1 MGLIDE
7 LKRRNV
13 IRVAVLYLVAG
24 WLVIQISD
32 VVFPALGVPDFG
44 LRFIIGFLIVCF
56 PLALIFSWV
65 YEMTPEGLKKEREID
80 RTQSITPATGHK
92 INALIIGLL
101 VLAIVAV
108 VADRL
113 IPEPPAE
120 SGARAQQDAARG
132 GEIVRDPAAEPSQGV
147 NETIGNTAPEKS
159 VAVLPFVNMSNDPD
173 NEFFSDG
180 LSEELLNVLAGIPG
194 LYVAAR
200 TSSFYFKGHTG
211 DIGEIALQLR
221 VRNVLEG
228 SVRKSGDKVRI
239 TAQLID
245 ATNGYHLWSDTYDR
259 NIEDVFAVQDEIS
272 QHVAE
277 ALQVA
282 LLSGDEPAREAD
294 KPTENMDAYLA
305 YLRGQQHV
313 NAGGVEGFV
322 SAVADFEE
330 AIELDPGFAE
340 AHASLGLAWASQISW
355 GNITYADAGDKV
367 RSAADRALALNDQ
380 LALAWAA
387 DGLAYAYSGP
397 ARQRDPR
404 VLQSIERARDLDP
417 DNTDILYWYTQALG
431 WVDRA
436 SDSIEPL
443 KKGLLRDPLSSVLH
457 NRLADVQLQDREF
470 DAARQSF
477 LTAAQL
483 GPMNPRPPDGLAG
496 LERNQGNFDE
506 AIRWQAKV
514 IDLDPADGFSRSLLT
529 VDYLELGD
537 ADRARQWA
545 DAAMAISPESPMS
558 RATLAL
564 AQWFQGDREQAMVG
578 INRFYENFTLGSTGD
593 PGYWMLV
600 MSLNHW
606 LSVGDLEKAGSV
618 ASHYVVGDRPLA
630 TAPAPGDKPN
640 GLRTFEQVE
649 ILSLIRARDGDE
661 KANRMAD
668 DWLRWL
674 DAGVQGWNDG
684 LIASTR
690 CNLLASKGDLANA
703 MEACRAS
710 LRASENSTFV
720 LLRLS
725 PMLDP
730 LRDTPEWRT
739 WLDEISKD
747 RAQHLAKLRASGDEP
762 TPH

>member
-1 MGLIDE
+1 MGLLTE

-13 IRVAVLYLVAG
+13 IRVGALYLVAG

-65 YEMTPEGLKKEREID
+65 YEMTPEGIKKERDID
-80 RTQSITPATGHK
+80 RTHSITPETGQK
-92 INALIIGLL
+92 INALIIVLL

-108 VADRL
+108 VADRM
-113 IPEPPAE
+113 IPEPPTVATTL
-120 SGARAQQDAARG
+120 AQDDSPRG
-132 GEIVRDPAAEPSQGV
+132 GEIQRDQATEPAESTDEMPR
-147 NETIGNTAPEKS
+147 NTAPEKS
-159 VAVLPFVNMSNDPD
+159 VAVLPFVNMSNDPE

-211 DIGEIALQLR
+211 DIGEIALKLR

-228 SVRKSGDKVRI
+228 SVRKSGDRVRI

-245 ATNGYHLWSDTYDR
+245 ATNGYHLWSDTFDR

-305 YLRGQQHV
+305 FLRGQQHV
-313 NAGGVEGFV
+313 NAGGVDGFV

-367 RSAADRALALNDQ
+367 RSAADKALALDDQ

-397 ARQRDPR
+397 AKLRDPR

-417 DNTDILYWYTQALG
+417 DDTGILSWYAAALG
-431 WVDRA
+431 WVDRE

-443 KKGLLRDPLSSVLH
+443 KRGLLRDPLSSRLH
-457 NRLADVQLQDREF
+457 SSLAVAQSEDREF

-477 LTAAQL
+477 LSAAQL
-483 GPMNPRPPDGLAG
+483 APANPRPPDGLAG

-529 VDYLELGD
+529 IDYLELGD
-537 ADRARQWA
+537 PARARQWA
-545 DAAMAISPESPMS
+545 DAAMAISPELPMS
-558 RATLAL
+558 GATLAL
-564 AQWFQGDREQAMVG
+564 SQWFQGDREEA
-578 INRFYENFTLGSTGD
+578 IAATDHFYDNFTLGSTGA

-600 MSLNHW
+600 LSLSHW
-606 LSVGDLEKAGSV
+606 LSAGELEKAESV
-618 ASHYVVGDRPLA
+618 ASHYMVGDRPLA
-630 TAPAPGDKPN
+630 TAPAPGDKPR
-640 GLRTFEQVE
+640 GLRTFDQVE
-649 ILSLIRARDGDE
+649 LLSLIRARDGDDT
-661 KANRMAD
+661 ADRMAD

-690 CNLLASKGDLANA
+690 CHLLASKGDLANA

-730 LRDTPEWRT
+730 LRDTPEWRA
-739 WLDEISKD
+739 WLDEIKNE
-747 RAQHLAKLRASGDEP
+747 RAQHLAKLRASGEEP
-762 TPH
+762 VPH

>member
-1 MGLIDE
+1 MGLFTE

-13 IRVAVLYLVAG
+13 IRVTVLYLVAG
-24 WLVIQISD
+24 WFVIQIAD

-65 YEMTPEGLKKEREID
+65 YEITPEGLKKERDID
-80 RTQSITPATGHK
+80 RTQSITPETGQK
-92 INALIIGLL
+92 INALIIVLL

-108 VADRL
+108 IADRL
-113 IPEPPAE
+113 IPEPPADKE
-120 SGARAQQDAARG
+120 MTAQQDSARG
-132 GEIVRDPAAEPSQGV
+132 GTILRNELTESSQPAK
-147 NETIGNTAPEKS
+147 ETVSTTVPEKS
-159 VAVLPFVNMSNDPD
+159 VAVLPFVNMSSDPE

-180 LSEELLNVLAGIPG
+180 LSEELLNVLARIPG

-211 DIGEIALQLR
+211 DIGEVALQLR
-221 VRNVLEG
+221 VRNILEG
-228 SVRKSGDKVRI
+228 SVRKSGDRVRI

-245 ATNGYHLWSDTYDR
+245 ATNGYHLWSDSFDR

-272 QHVAE
+272 QHVAK
-277 ALQVA
+277 ALKVA

-294 KPTENMDAYLA
+294 RPTENMNAYLA
-305 YLRGQQHV
+305 FLRGQQHV
-313 NAGGVEGFV
+313 NSGGVEGFV

-340 AHASLGLAWASQISW
+340 AHASLGLAWASQINW
-355 GNITYADAGDKV
+355 GNITYVDAGDKV
-367 RSAADRALALNDQ
+367 RSAADKALALDDQ
-380 LALAWAA
+380 LALAWTA

-397 ARQRDPR
+397 AGVSDPR
-404 VLQSIERARDLDP
+404 VLPSIERARDLDP
-417 DNTDILYWYTQALG
+417 DNSHILYWYAQALG
-431 WVDRA
+431 WADRA

-443 KKGLLRDPLSSVLH
+443 EKGLLRDPLSSVLH
-457 NRLADVQLQDREF
+457 NQLAGVQLQDREF

-483 GPMNPRPPDGLAG
+483 SPTNPRPPDGLAG
-496 LERNQGNFDE
+496 LERNQGNFHE

-529 VDYLELGD
+529 IDYLELGD
-537 ADRARQWA
+537 PARARQWA
-545 DAAMAISPESPMS
+545 NAAIAISPESPMS
-558 RATLAL
+558 WATLAL
-564 AQWFQGDREQAMVG
+564 AQWFQGDREKAMVG
-578 INRFYENFTLGSTGD
+578 INRFYENFTLGTTGA

-600 MSLNHW
+600 LSLNHW
-606 LSVGDLEKAGSV
+606 LSVGDLEKAESV

-630 TAPAPGDKPN
+630 TAPAPGDKPK
-640 GLRTFEQVE
+640 GLRTFAQVE
-649 ILSLIRARDGDE
+649 TLSLIRARDGDDTTD
-661 KANRMAD
+661 RMAD

-690 CNLLASKGDLANA
+690 CHLLASKGDLANA
-703 MEACRAS
+703 MKACRAS

-730 LRDTPEWRT
+730 LRDTPEWRA